1 MSDDSTECP
10 FAIGD
15 WVRFS
20 PSARTLALYQ
30 DVEAFG
36 VKIGEAVQ
44 ITEIRD
50 GCYLYFAS
58 GGGQRTGSGSLLSID
73 RREKRT

>member
-1 MSDDSTECP
+1 MIDDSIKCP
-10 FAIGD
+10 FAVGD

-20 PSARTLALYQ
+20 PSDRTQGLYQ
-30 DVEAFG
+30 DVEVFG

-50 GCYLYFAS
+50 GCYLYFAN
-58 GGGQRTGSGSLLSID
+58 GGGWPWTEFFRA
-73 RREKRT
+73 